1 MKLNVARAMGARM
14 MLSVANRGGDNRRN
28 KGNRTKT
35 AGKTLAV
42 LAALGQAGCAS
53 SPDSISAR
61 YVSPN
66 MYQNWSCEQLI
77 DEKTRLTKEVERV
90 AGLQRENANADAAMM
105 TVGLIIFWPALI
117 GLAATKDRK
126 GELGQLKG
134 EYDAVDLSIRSKQCT
149 LPAPSAPSAPS
160 VPATPTPQT
169 DAMLSAAEGTYKGQ
183 GKTDSWCQ
191 TPSMTLT
198 LKGTTIEGGLSENS
212 NGSTTSTISGTMTFA
227 GIGTLDF
234 KGTRPDYFSGRADGV
249 FKDNAFTIDIKS
261 KAANACTYHFELK
274 KAGTS

>member
-1 MKLNVARAMGARM
+1 MKFDVARAIGARM
-14 MLSVANRGGDNRRN
+14 ALLVHARN
-28 KGNRTKT
+28 IGRPL
-35 AGKTLAV
+35 ALLAV
-42 LAALGQAGCAS
+42 IAQTGCAS

-66 MYQNWSCEQLI
+66 MYQNWSCDQLI
-77 DEKTRLTKEVERV
+77 DEKMRLTKEVQRV

-134 EYDAVDLSIRSKQCT
+134 EYDAVDLSLRTRQCT
-149 LPAPSAPSAPS
+149 LPAPGAPSAPM
-160 VPATPTPQT
+160 TPTPQT
-169 DAMLSAAEGTYKGQ
+169 DAMLAAAEGTYKGSA
-183 GKTDSWCQ
+183 KTDSWCQ

-198 LKGTTIEGGLSENS
+198 LRGTTIEGALSQVSGGN
-212 NGSTTSTISGTMTFA
+212 TTSAISGTMTYS

-249 FKDNAFTIDIKS
+249 FKDNVFTIDFKTTT
-261 KAANACTYHFELK
+261 ANSCTYHFELK
-274 KAGTS
+274 KG

>member
-1 MKLNVARAMGARM
+1 MKLKTARALGARM
-14 MLSVANRGGDNRRN
+14 MLFVRGRGENATWAKNLGRP
-28 KGNRTKT
+28 
-35 AGKTLAV
+35 LLV
-42 LAALGQAGCAS
+42 LAGIAQAGCAS

-66 MYQNWSCEQLI
+66 MYQNWTCDQLI
-77 DEKTRLTKEVERV
+77 DERTRLTKEVERV

-134 EYDAVDLSIRSKQCT
+134 EYDAVDLSIRTKQCT
-149 LPAPSAPSAPS
+149 LPPPGTPST
-160 VPATPTPQT
+160 PAAPTPQT
-169 DAMLSAAEGTYKGQ
+169 DAMLSAAEGTYKGH
-183 GKTDSWCQ
+183 GKTDAWCQ

-198 LKGTTIEGGLSENS
+198 LRGTTIEGALSEVSSGN
-212 NGSTTSTISGTMTFA
+212 TTSSISGTMTYS

-234 KGTRPDYFSGRADGV
+234 KGTRPDYFSGRVDGV
-249 FKDNAFTIDIKS
+249 FKNNVFSIDIKTRV
-261 KAANACTYHFELK
+261 ANSCSYHFELK
-274 KAGTS
+274 KG

>member
-1 MKLNVARAMGARM
+1 MKFSVARAIGARM
-14 MLSVANRGGDNRRN
+14 MLLV
-28 KGNRTKT
+28 RTKT
-35 AGKTLAV
+35 VGRPLAV
-42 LAALGQAGCAS
+42 LAVIAQTGCAS

-66 MYQNWSCEQLI
+66 MYQNWSCDQLL
-77 DEKTRLTKEVERV
+77 DEKMRLTKEVERI

-134 EYDAVDLSIRSKQCT
+134 EYDAVDLSLRSRQCT
-149 LPAPSAPSAPS
+149 LPPPGAPS

-169 DAMLSAAEGTYKGQ
+169 DAMLAAAEGTYKGRAR
-183 GKTDSWCQ
+183 TDSWCQ

-198 LKGTTIEGGLSENS
+198 LRGTTIEGTLSEVSSGN
-212 NGSTTSTISGTMTFA
+212 TTSAISGTMTYS
-227 GIGTLDF
+227 GVGTLDF
-234 KGTRPDYFSGRADGV
+234 KGARDDYFSGRVDGV
-249 FKDNAFTIDIKS
+249 FKDNVFTIDIKTT
-261 KAANACTYHFELK
+261 AARSCTYHFELK
-274 KAGTS
+274 KG